1 MQVFTALYAGMSEQ
15 IKVERNKHHH
25 PPGDRKEWDLWEMW
39 FSSLK
44 KKNHLNKEQRF
55 LFGLIICLFH
65 WKVQCQYFW
74 QYYQINKSNIFPQ
87 I

>member
-44 KKNHLNKEQRF
+44 KKNPSKQRAEIFVWLNYLFIPLKGAMPVF
-55 LFGLIICLFH
+55 LTILP
-65 WKVQCQYFW
+65 
-74 QYYQINKSNIFPQ
+74 N
-87 I
+87 